1 MTAIP
6 LIQIEPATIE
16 NATGEVA
23 EILKATKARLGF
35 VPNMYGYMGALPG
48 VLTAYIATYT
58 SFRETAGFTAPEQET
73 VFLSISKVNGCT
85 YCMAAHSMIADKMSK
100 VPPESLGALRAGEKL
115 PDARLESLA
124 VFTRTMVETRGMPD
138 QSDVDAFLAAG
149 FEASHVQGIVL
160 AIACKTFSNYTNH
173 LAATKVDAA
182 FEAYKVD

>member
-1 MTAIP
+1 MTHTP
-6 LIQIEPATIE
+6 LIQIEPANIE

-23 EILKATKARLGF
+23 EILKSTKARLGF

-100 VPPESLGALRAGEKL
+100 VPADSLAALRSGGIL
-115 PDARLESLA
+115 PDARLEALA
-124 VFTRTMVETRGMPD
+124 VFTRTMVVTRGLPD
-138 QSDVDAFLAAG
+138 QTDVDAFLAAG
-149 FEASHVQGIVL
+149 FEASHVLGIVL
-160 AIACKTFSNYTNH
+160 AIACKTLSNYTNH
-173 LAATKVDAA
+173 LAATEVDDA
-182 FEAYKVD
+182 FAAYKVD